1 MLLLWLMTKLENQFR
16 QSGRKADMHWKLQ
29 ISIISHKVV
38 GMTSREVTES
48 YLTTTIM
55 FELQQEFI

>member
-38 GMTSREVTES
+38 GMTSREVTGVV
-48 YLTTTIM
+48 LNNNNNV
-55 FELQQEFI
+55 